1 MGFLAWMEIKLL
13 TDFGGGHCDV
23 VPHVRLSVQRL
34 GQGNLPVVHVDIE
47 LPLQV
52 CVSID
57 EVPKPE
63 EETWVMMNHNQQTR
77 QGQ

>member
-1 MGFLAWMEIKLL
+1 MWADTKLL
-13 TDFGGGHCDV
+13 TDFCGGHCDV

-34 GQGNLPVVHVDIE
+34 GQGDLPVVHVDVE

-52 CVSID
+52 CVPID
-57 EVPKPE
+57 EVPEPENETRSMMNQKPE
-63 EETWVMMNHNQQTR
+63 